1 MNEAKKEIT
10 PSPKKKSPIV
20 RPQNIKFGNNSPLK
34 GGPGPGNGGYNS
46 NGASNYGPDNNN
58 RNYNRNNR
66 NNDENK
72 VDNKIDQLIMKYQP
86 PKNDP
91 MQRPEIIPKLK
102 NVALLVKKIYYE
114 VYKDKV
120 GEYPKGYIEGVIRDY
135 EKIRTLRYNEMKKKT
150 NDKFGLKGLRSSAI
164 VAVLMYCSFIGDN
177 NPIPAPV
184 YLAYVNDAIK
194 RKGFKLKKKIPREKN
209 YVWHG
214 KKKGIPKV
222 TRWKPPKEEKSEK
235 KENKK
240 IDMDFSTVS
249 MKMFDE
255 YRTSDK
261 KGIKKYI
268 MKLTLGQRCYKNK
281 VHASQF
287 VHLMGRMRMGFS
299 EQMIKE
305 CRDVCEEIVKKK
317 ILDSMSVP
325 SGTIA
330 LSAMLFTAVK
340 NDLPVTKEMF
350 GVPNIP
356 EVTLLRHYK
365 KIAETIE
372 GDVRLEPFKPET
384 KKREAKKIE
393 PKKKKSSPSPKKKH
407 IPRTK
412 PKIPRGPQEDYKIL
426 VE

>member
-10 PSPKKKSPIV
+10 PSPKKNSPIV

-46 NGASNYGPDNNN
+46 NGASNYGPDDN
-58 RNYNRNNR
+58 NRNNR
-66 NNDENK
+66 NNNRNNIENMA
-72 VDNKIDQLIMKYQP
+72 DNKIDQLIMKYQP

-317 ILDSMSVP
+317 ILDPMSVP

-340 NDLPVTKEMF
+340 NDLPVTKVMF

-384 KKREAKKIE
+384 KKRKVKIE
-393 PKKKKSSPSPKKKH
+393 PKKIKSGPSPNKKPV
-407 IPRTK
+407 PRTK

>member
-1 MNEAKKEIT
+1 MNQAKKEIT
-10 PSPKKKSPIV
+10 PSPQKVKNKSPIV
-20 RPQNIKFGNNSPLK
+20 RPQDIKFGNNTPFQGQ
-34 GGPGPGNGGYNS
+34 GGMGNNRDNN
-46 NGASNYGPDNNN
+46 NGASNYGQNNNN
-58 RNYNRNNR
+58 RNN
-66 NNDENK
+66 NND
-72 VDNKIDQLIMKYQP
+72 DNKINQIIMKYQP
-86 PKNDP
+86 PKDDP

-114 VYKDKV
+114 IYKDKV

-164 VAVLMYCSFIGDN
+164 VAVLMYCSFIGEN

-194 RKGFKLKKKIPREKN
+194 RKGFKLKRKIPREKN
-209 YVWHG
+209 YIWHG

-222 TRWKPPKEEKSEK
+222 TRWKPQKEGKPEK
-235 KENKK
+235 KESIK

-268 MKLTLGQRCYKNK
+268 MRLTIGQRCYKNK

-305 CRDVCEEIVKKK
+305 CREVCEEIVKKK
-317 ILDSMSVP
+317 IIDPMSVP

-340 NDLPVTKEMF
+340 NELPVTKETF
-350 GVPNIP
+350 GIPNIP
-356 EVTLLRHYK
+356 EATITRHYK
-365 KIAETIE
+365 KIAESIE
-372 GDVRLEPFKPET
+372 GDVRLEPFKT
-384 KKREAKKIE
+384 E
-393 PKKKKSSPSPKKKH
+393 PKKKKQSKTEKKTVKVNSPKK
-407 IPRTK
+407 IPLKITPRCPPRK
-412 PKIPRGPQEDYKIL
+412 PTNPRGPQEDYKIL

>member
-1 MNEAKKEIT
+1 MNQAKKEMT
-10 PSPKKKSPIV
+10 PSPQKVKKKSPVVI
-20 RPQNIKFGNNSPLK
+20 PQNIKFGNNTPYK

-46 NGASNYGPDNNN
+46 NGASDYGPDNNN
-58 RNYNRNNR
+58 MNNNR

-72 VDNKIDQLIMKYQP
+72 VNNRIDQLIMKYQP
-86 PKNDP
+86 PKDDP

-120 GEYPKGYIEGVIRDY
+120 GDYPKGYIEGVIKDY

-164 VAVLMYCSFIGDN
+164 VAVLMYCSFIGEN

-184 YLAYVNDAIK
+184 YLEYVNDAIK

-222 TRWKPPKEEKSEK
+222 TRWKPPKEEKPEK

-281 VHASQF
+281 VHARQF

-305 CRDVCEEIVKKK
+305 CKEVCEEIVKKK
-317 ILDSMSVP
+317 ILDPMSVP

-340 NDLPVTKEMF
+340 NDLPVTKKMF
-350 GVPNIP
+350 GIPNIP
-356 EVTLLRHYK
+356 EATLLRHYK

-372 GDVRLEPFKPET
+372 GDVRLEPFKT
-384 KKREAKKIE
+384 E
-393 PKKKKSSPSPKKKH
+393 PKKRRESKMEKNPVKVNSPKKSPK
-407 IPRTK
+407 K
-412 PKIPRGPQEDYKIL
+412 PKNPRGPQEDYKIL